1 MAACNAWL
9 SIGSTLR
16 VGSSRSSRRGAMEES
31 TGQRET
37 LFHPR
42 RESIE
47 TSVDERLELESTGQ
61 LSEAVLHL
69 AWFQAAHGGEE
80 RQILSPGESPVETPL
95 LAGYES
101 NRSPDIDLFGERM
114 AGHHGFPTIW
124 HDQRSHCLEQG
135 RLSCT
140 VRSKQRDHL
149 SLLDRET
156 HAVKG
161 NGWRLPRP
169 QTEAQQIVQPKS
181 WSELLGKTATPESRH
196 IFSS

>member
-1 MAACNAWL
+1 MN
-9 SIGSTLR
+9 
-16 VGSSRSSRRGAMEES
+16 VSSSKAPDSCR
-31 TGQRET
+31 
-37 LFHPR
+37 
-42 RESIE
+42 
-47 TSVDERLELESTGQ
+47 
-61 LSEAVLHL
+61 EAVLHL

-114 AGHHGFPTIW
+114 TGHHGFPTIW
-124 HDQRSHCLEQG
+124 HYQRRHCLEQG

-140 VRSKQRDHL
+140 VRSKEGDDL
-149 SLLDRET
+149 SLFGRET
-156 HAVKG
+156 NAVEG
-161 NGWRLPRP
+161 NGGRLPRP

-181 WSELLGKTATPESRH
+181 WSKPLGEIATPESRH